1 MLSIS
6 QTITFLWQHAYV
18 ILVTACLCN
27 TCDSMPIYVILV
39 TACLCNKW
47 SYSLTCQNSITIT
60 TLLGLIHQ
68 SYTYYEFGKVLCLWV
83 ELPCSTGGLL
93 SNQLNTL
100 LNTACG
106 RKSTMWCHMLIFIHA
121 WIRFD
126 SQPSPQDCAVVY
138 PKPYKVMVFAYCNY
152 IVKTILSNHTVQF
165 WQSIITVAL

>member
-1 MLSIS
+1 MSPLVGHVETWAMLNIQLIYCCNRYTYCSTS
-6 QTITFLWQHAYV
+6 AVNFTDYY

-27 TCDSMPIYVILV
+27 TCDSMPI
-39 TACLCNKW
+39 CNKW

-68 SYTYYEFGKVLCLWV
+68 SYTYYESGKVLCLWV

-121 WIRFD
+121 WIRLTVNHHHKWIWNEIVLWFIPNLI
-126 SQPSPQDCAVVY
+126 SQHC
-138 PKPYKVMVFAYCNY
+138 
-152 IVKTILSNHTVQF
+152 TITIATVLS
-165 WQSIITVAL
+165 L